1 MVVSIAQEIGF
12 KVEKPVFV
20 LLIPF
25 LMHILH
31 IVQVILFSYS
41 IDCDVAVISGQ
52 FSDDISQLIYT
63 FEYDL
68 QFNFPLQVDV

>member
-1 MVVSIAQEIGF
+1 MVVSIAQEIEF
-12 KVEKPVFV
+12 KVVKLVFV

-25 LMHILH
+25 LIHILH
-31 IVQVILFSYS
+31 IVQVYFYLYS
-41 IDCDVAVISGQ
+41 IDCDVAVIKGQ

-68 QFNFPLQVDV
+68 QFNFPLQVDI